1 MSMWIRTQDKTRLAK
16 LDSIQLTGKKIK
28 GFSQFHALGLTLGKY
43 ESEESAAS
51 ALDSLQSKI
60 KSESGYHMVFEMPA
74 F

>member
-1 MSMWIRTQDKTRLAK
+1 MSLWIRTQDKMRLVK
-16 LDSIQLTGKKIK
+16 LDSLQLTGKKIK

-43 ESEESAAS
+43 ESQESAAS

-60 KSESGYHMVFEMPA
+60 KGETDYHTVFEMPA